1 MSTQRL
7 DVLNI
12 GLMVLSLLSAFLF
25 PAETFLIAIM
35 ILGPL
40 HYLTEMPWLERKGFF
55 IPSKKNVWMLIGIG
69 GVLLFLI
76 FGKELLPGESGK
88 WAFRTSGT
96 LAGAAFFLAFVLIRF
111 KKISSII
118 IALGMILILS
128 WLLSASSEYTQLFLT
143 LFPTLI
149 HVFIF
154 TSAFILYGA
163 LKHKS
168 ITGIASLVVYAL
180 CTAIIFISVPSPSST
195 VLAPGVIDLYYYQAD
210 IHMSLVSLL
219 HFPTVGPDNYDMDSL
234 IFYSPTG
241 IMVMRFIAFAYMY
254 HFLNWFSKTSIIKWH
269 ETKRVVL
276 FSVFGL
282 WIGILILYWIDLP
295 MSLSIIYTFGLFHV
309 ILEYPLNHRSF
320 IGIGEEFRSIFRGK
334 GSVTTTS

>member
-7 DVLNI
+7 DIVNI
-12 GLMVLSLLSAFLF
+12 GLMVLSLISAFLF

-55 IPSKKNVWMLIGIG
+55 IPSKTNAWMLIGIG
-69 GVLLFLI
+69 AIILFLI
-76 FGKELLPGESGK
+76 FGKELLPAGSGK

-96 LAGAAFFLAFVLIRF
+96 LAGTTFFLAFVLIKF
-111 KKISSII
+111 KRKSSIL
-118 IALGMILILS
+118 IALPIIIGIS
-128 WLLSASSEYTQLFLT
+128 WLLASSPEYTQLFLN
-143 LFPTLI
+143 LFPTLV

-163 LKHKS
+163 LKHRS
-168 ITGIASLVVYAL
+168 IAGVTSLVVYAL
-180 CTAIIFISVPSPSST
+180 CTAVIFIIVPSLSST
-195 VLAPGVIDLYYYQAD
+195 PLDPNVIDLYYFQAD
-210 IHMSLVSLL
+210 IHMSLVTLL
-219 HFPTVGPDNYDMDSL
+219 NFPTIGPDNYDIDNV

-269 ETKRVVL
+269 ETKRAVL

-282 WIGILILYWIDLP
+282 WIGILILYWVDLP
-295 MSLSIIYTFGLFHV
+295 SSLSIIYAFGLLHV

-320 IGIGEEFRSIFRGK
+320 IGIAEELRSIFRGIGTAK
-334 GSVTTTS
+334 TSP